1 MFRKV
6 KEGNKHAMK
15 QEATKQTKDLND
27 LIDLIRG
34 DIDKLNR
41 SKINTLIITDVH
53 ARDIVDTFVRDS
65 ILDAREFEWES
76 QLRFYWVME
85 ENDVRVRQC
94 TGMFTYGYEYQGING
109 RLVITP
115 LTDRCVMTLTTA
127 LTFRLGGAPAG
138 PAGTGKTETVK
149 DLAKSLAIRCCV
161 TNCGDQLDYKA
172 MGTNFSGLV
181 QTGFWGCFDEFNRI
195 NPAVLSV
202 VAVQIRQI

>member
-1 MFRKV
+1 LV
-6 KEGNKHAMK
+6 
-15 QEATKQTKDLND
+15 
-27 LIDLIRG
+27 DLIRG

-65 ILDAREFEWES
+65 ILDEREFEWES
-76 QLRFYWVME
+76 QLRFYWVLE

-94 TGMFTYGYEYQGING
+94 TGVFTYGYEYQGING

-127 LTFRLGGAPAG
+127 LTFRLGGAPQG

-161 TNCGDQLDYKA
+161 TNCGEGLDYKA

-181 QTGFWGCFDEFNRI
+181 
-195 NPAVLSV
+195 
-202 VAVQIRQI
+202 